1 MLNDVCQHLSKALR
15 ITNLILHM
23 LVSLKHGI
31 MAAGVG
37 FHHCLTV
44 FEMIFYAAKLEID
57 MLFSSSGRDG
67 KGLSSRLSRICRRK
81 FV

>member
-1 MLNDVCQHLSKALR
+1 MLSDICQHFGKAPR
-15 ITNLILHM
+15 IAYLILHM

-37 FHHCLTV
+37 FHHRLTV

-57 MLFSSSGRDG
+57 MPLKFFG
-67 KGLSSRLSRICRRK
+67 KGLSSKLSEICRRK